1 VNSIR
6 SSRERHFKLLECTIE
21 NFVAYK
27 IGPKIVCSESGQA
40 KEEKG
45 LGF

>member
-1 VNSIR
+1 V
-6 SSRERHFKLLECTIE
+6 ECTIQ

-27 IGPKIVCSESGQA
+27 IGTKIVCSESGQA

>member
-1 VNSIR
+1 
-6 SSRERHFKLLECTIE
+6 LECTIQI
-21 NFVAYK
+21 FVAYK
-27 IGPKIVCSESGQA
+27 IGTKIVCSESVHA